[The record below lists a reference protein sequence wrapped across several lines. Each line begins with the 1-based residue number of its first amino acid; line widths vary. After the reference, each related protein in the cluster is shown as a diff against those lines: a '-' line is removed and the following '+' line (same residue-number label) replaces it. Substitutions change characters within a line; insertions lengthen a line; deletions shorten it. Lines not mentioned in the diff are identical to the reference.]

1 MLIRT
6 GCHSSSGRWQV
17 ATCDAVHPTEHGMQ
31 GAWPSGWECQW
42 VSAMTQLRGEH
53 FWAMD
58 KHRETQNYVC
68 LGMPWAEVKGQC
80 SRDYNERSGR
90 TAMTP
95 CGGQIF
101 PFSLLLPTLGGA
113 EHHCGS
119 FIESPREPQEWAGW
133 SSCNCLYQ
141 HSPPKKL
148 FYFLLQNLILGNS
161 VFYYFGSEFLQVFEL
176 KLTWLLFSQ
185 MSVAFVCMMLSL
197 LV

>member
-1 MLIRT
+1 MLLIPLSM
-6 GCHSSSGRWQV
+6 GCREPGPQQGNVSGSLPW
-17 ATCDAVHPTEHGMQ
+17 
-31 GAWPSGWECQW
+31 
-42 VSAMTQLRGEH
+42 QLRGEH

-113 EHHCGS
+113 EHHGGS
-119 FIESPREPQEWAGW
+119 FIGSPREPQEWAGW

-141 HSPPKKL
+141 HSPPKTLLLFPAPKL
-148 FYFLLQNLILGNS
+148 DFRQFCLLLFLVRI
-161 VFYYFGSEFLQVFEL
+161 LQVFEL

-185 MSVAFVCMMLSL
+185 MSVAFVCMRLSL